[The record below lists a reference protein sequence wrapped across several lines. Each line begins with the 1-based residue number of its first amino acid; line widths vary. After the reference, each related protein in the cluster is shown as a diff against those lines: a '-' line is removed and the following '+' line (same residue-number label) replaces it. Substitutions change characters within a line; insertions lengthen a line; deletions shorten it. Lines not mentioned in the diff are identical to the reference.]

1 MIIVDYLF
9 SIVFVI
15 SNVMIIKFFVLI
27 YFSFGDFVGYLLYL
41 IIGGYF
47 LFGVLNSIVIKL
59 IVLIMEFLVN
69 YDKISL
75 NFIFE
80 EMLFNI
86 KMFRFVNRRGVENRI
101 VKLLDIIDY
110 FIMFLVYYNN
120 VEIIL

>member
-1 MIIVDYLF
+1 
-9 SIVFVI
+9 
-15 SNVMIIKFFVLI
+15 MIIKFFVLI

>member
-1 MIIVDYLF
+1 MIF
-9 SIVFVI
+9 
-15 SNVMIIKFFVLI
+15 KFFVLI

-86 KMFRFVNRRGVENRI
+86 KMFRFVNRRENRI

-110 FIMFLVYYNN
+110 FIMFLVNYNI
-120 VEIIL
+120 VEIVL

>member
-1 MIIVDYLF
+1 
-9 SIVFVI
+9 
-15 SNVMIIKFFVLI
+15 MIIKFFVLI

-41 IIGGYF
+41 IIGEYF

-86 KMFRFVNRRGVENRI
+86 KMFRFVNRRENRI

-110 FIMFLVYYNN
+110 FIMFLVNYNN
-120 VEIIL
+120 VEIVL

>member
-1 MIIVDYLF
+1 
-9 SIVFVI
+9 
-15 SNVMIIKFFVLI
+15 MIIKFFVLI

-41 IIGGYF
+41 IMGEYF

-86 KMFRFVNRRGVENRI
+86 KMFRFVNRRENRI

-110 FIMFLVYYNN
+110 FIIFLVNYNN
-120 VEIIL
+120 VEIVL

>member
-1 MIIVDYLF
+1 
-9 SIVFVI
+9 
-15 SNVMIIKFFVLI
+15 MIIKFFVLI
-27 YFSFGDFVGYLLYL
+27 YFSFGDLVGYLLYL

-86 KMFRFVNRRGVENRI
+86 KMFRFVNRRENRI

-110 FIMFLVYYNN
+110 FIMFLVNYNN
-120 VEIIL
+120 VEIVF